1 MRRLLRSFREFN
13 RNRQFLDVPAWH
25 REILARVAPYTMA
38 GAERTLSTIS
48 VIEHVVKRAIPGSI
62 VECGVWRGGQMMA
75 AALALQRL
83 AQHREIVLFDTFTG
97 MTAPGRDDLD
107 LHGGDAFPVYE
118 EHASKDVGSRWCE
131 AGMDEVRR
139 NLASTGYPMELFR
152 LVRGPVEETI
162 PGEAPERIA
171 YLRLDTDW
179 YESTLHEF
187 EHLYPRVSA
196 QGVVAIDDYGH
207 WQGARKA
214 TDEYLEK
221 NRIPALLH
229 RIDYTGRQFVK
240 Q

>member
-1 MRRLLRSFREFN
+1 MKRLLRIFREFN

-25 REILARVAPYTMA
+25 REILERVSPYTMA

-48 VIEHVVKRAIPGSI
+48 AIEHVVKHSVPGSI

-75 AALALQRL
+75 AALALLRL
-83 AQHREIVLFDTFTG
+83 GQQREIVLFDTFAG
-97 MTAPGRDDLD
+97 MTAPGKEDLD
-107 LHGGDAFPVYE
+107 LHGDDATPVYK
-118 EHASKDVGSRWCE
+118 EHATKGAGSRWCE
-131 AGMDEVRR
+131 AGMDDVRR
-139 NLASTGYPMELFR
+139 NLASTGYSMEF
-152 LVRGPVEETI
+152 VKMVQGPVEVTI

-187 EHLYPRVSA
+187 EHLYPRVA
-196 QGVVAIDDYGH
+196 ALGVIAIDDYGH

-214 TDEYLEK
+214 TDEYLDK
-221 NRIPALLH
+221 NKIPALLH

-240 Q
+240 S

>member
-1 MRRLLRSFREFN
+1 MKQVLRLFREFN

-25 REILARVAPYTMA
+25 RQILERVAPYTMA

-48 VIEHVVKRAIPGSI
+48 TIEYIVKHSIPGSI

-75 AALALQRL
+75 AALALQQLSQRR
-83 AQHREIVLFDTFTG
+83 AIVLFDTFTG
-97 MTAPGRDDLD
+97 MTTPGEEDFD
-107 LHGGDAFPVYE
+107 LHGGDAAPVYE
-118 EHASKDVGSRWCE
+118 EHAAKNVGSRWCE

-139 NLASTGYPMELFR
+139 NLASTGYPMELIR
-152 LVRGPVEETI
+152 LVQGPVEETI
-162 PGEAPERIA
+162 PREAPERIA

-187 EHLYPRVSA
+187 EHLYPRVST

-221 NRIPALLH
+221 NGVAALLH

>member
-1 MRRLLRSFREFN
+1 MKQVLRLFREFN

-25 REILARVAPYTMA
+25 REILVRVAPYTMA
-38 GAERTLSTIS
+38 GAERTLSTIAA
-48 VIEHVVKRAIPGSI
+48 IEHVVRHAITGSV

-75 AALALQRL
+75 AALALQQLGQR
-83 AQHREIVLFDTFTG
+83 REIVLFDTFTG
-97 MTAPGRDDLD
+97 MTAPGKDDLD
-107 LHGGDAFPVYE
+107 LHGGDAAPVYE
-118 EHASKDVGSRWCE
+118 EHATKDVGSRWCE

-139 NLASTGYPMELFR
+139 NLASTGYPMELVR
-152 LVRGPVEETI
+152 LVQGPVEETI

-221 NRIPALLH
+221 NGIPALLH